1 MNGSISWAKT
11 SMSSSECPV
20 LDYLGLIARKI
31 ADNRHRVCAAPSYL
45 DRRGIPLPPSD
56 IASHDG
62 LFVEGYGDAE
72 AWTSQD
78 EKQEGAISTA

>member
-1 MNGSISWAKT
+1 MGQDIDVVIR
-11 SMSSSECPV
+11 MSR
-20 LDYLGLIARKI
+20 LDYLGSSRARSQTT
-31 ADNRHRVCAAPSYL
+31 DTPSYL

-56 IASHDG
+56 MASHDG

-72 AWTSQD
+72 AWTFTQD